1 MPRPDAGLVDLL
13 VWGAAL
19 SIAWTATQIPYG
31 AWGAELSRSYAG
43 RNRVTAFREAFT
55 VVGTL
60 IALAAPAVLPAFGVE
75 GERAVL
81 ASFAVALAVLLPM
94 TVLLLVTAVPE
105 PKVRSRV
112 QLDWKQ
118 GVAHMA
124 ANAPFRRLL
133 SAFLVNGLANG
144 LPATLFLFFVQ
155 SRLAS
160 PDAAGPLLVLY
171 FVCGI
176 AGVPLWLW
184 LARRFSKHRAW
195 ALGMILACA
204 AFAFAPFLGP
214 GDVIAFGAVVVVTG
228 FALGADVVLPASM
241 QADVIEVDAA
251 ISGRGAR
258 RALPLGLGASH
269 QACPCRSGGHRLP
282 DPRRRRVR
290 SGCGARHGH
299 GAHRA
304 RLALCGTS
312 GAAEGS
318 GPSPS
323 SGHSR
328 STRQRRT
335 MRGGQSRHG
344 GNQE

>member
-1 MPRPDAGLVDLL
+1 MH
-13 VWGAAL
+13 
-19 SIAWTATQIPYG
+19 
-31 AWGAELSRSYAG
+31 RS
-43 RNRVTAFREAFT
+43 
-55 VVGTL
+55 
-60 IALAAPAVLPAFGVE
+60 AVCSQP
-75 GERAVL
+75 
-81 ASFAVALAVLLPM
+81 
-94 TVLLLVTAVPE
+94 
-105 PKVRSRV
+105 
-112 QLDWKQ
+112 
-118 GVAHMA
+118 
-124 ANAPFRRLL
+124 
-133 SAFLVNGLANG
+133 FLVNGLANG

-251 ISGRGAR
+251 ISGEERAGLYLSIWALATKLALAGAV
-258 RALPLGLGASH
+258 
-269 QACPCRSGGHRLP
+269 GHRLP

-290 SGCGARHGH
+290 SGCGARDGH

-312 GAAEGS
+312 GAAEG
-318 GPSPS
+318 
-323 SGHSR
+323 
-328 STRQRRT
+328 RRHRAHLVIPAR
-335 MRGGQSRHG
+335 RGSAGRCAAVHRGVAGAGVS
-344 GNQE
+344 